1 MKFNAGKCEVIPAV
15 RRLKDHKG
23 TEKSPSIDASRALSG
38 PLINGKHTSESIVH
52 LPNEI
57 SQWRVVTPGHSPG
70 VTVRQFTRRR
80 VGSTPACQQENSG
93 PSIAPQ
99 QDEIDLTC
107 YFILLFLH
115 PEQDPNP
122 GPQELQVSQ
131 RPAALQY
138 RQCHDERRPL
148 LISFHEMLAQWL
160 LPIPVVL
167 EKLVVVSHHLEYVGV
182 SCSAIPESRSD
193 GQSNGRH
200 LSGPSSATGC
210 GGHSWDC
217 SQSQRRHSMMEPDFK
232 CFAKPHPSVS
242 AHSRCPVIC
251 GRTCN
256 ISKMCSGLKGS
267 RKRRELST
275 FEIILVS
282 NFLLLLTVCAG
293 LIAFGWV
300 VIRQPHTV
308 DKHNMTNQSSQV
320 SRGSFKIT
328 QGASY
333 TALLQNKSSLQF
345 KALAFDVENLIQGM
359 FMQGELRDEYRDC
372 RILQFEN
379 GSVVVL
385 FDLHFSTTVSNIRV
399 KAEMVT
405 AIKINQG
412 SFLGNFRVDMNSI
425 QITAPGEWTTQQ
437 TSSELTPTTGHCRP
451 ENRMCAD
458 GLTCIDQVLFCNGA
472 VDCPDSSDENEQYC
486 ATPCDG
492 KFLLTGSVGSF
503 HSMNFPNPYDTNTFC
518 RWIIRVEPALY
529 IKVTFTDFQTEE
541 RIDYL
546 KLYQGT
552 GSSKELI
559 ASLSGS
565 DPESVRIFSNQA
577 TAEFHSDKFPS
588 SDFGFNATFTVFDIS
603 VVHNEEKI
611 NCSFQEGF
619 CYWQR
624 DPLDEGD
631 WERISGPSYPP
642 FTGPNDDHTYGNQ
655 SGYYIMTPQRPDYKF
670 RKIRLLSPVLSIEPE
685 PSCLSFWY
693 HMYGVDVSHFRVYIT
708 SDKNGSQAS
717 FQKEGNYGNQWNYG
731 QLTINETVEVR
742 VVFEAIKSTGRFSD
756 IALDDISLTNGTCK
770 ESEYPEP
777 TAEPKPTTP
786 PPGPT
791 DCGGPLELREPNT
804 TFSSMNY
811 PRNYVNHAFCTWF
824 LIADKGKNIQLHFE
838 DFDLEDIYDV
848 LEVRD
853 GRGKD
858 SLLMVVYT
866 GHRPLNDLFSTK
878 SEMTV
883 LFTSDKSETRKG
895 FLANFT
901 TGFHLGL
908 PEVQHVKLLSSVIL
922 GYNPRKSRFQ
932 SLVHSALSNLRHD
945 ISWGWIH
952 DMFQKPDEEEPSRVP
967 VPPCAPTEHRCENGQ
982 CISVDKLCNGH
993 QDCEDGSDEKHC
1005 VRLLNGSHSS
1015 DGLVQFK
1022 MKSKWCSACADNWS
1036 EKISTLLCA
1045 ELGFRSLNET
1055 STTPADGN
1063 EPFVKVDKDPNE
1075 GSALISSETCSSN
1088 TVVYLKCNKK
1098 SCGKSLVAPNNA
1110 AKIVGGQD
1118 AIEGSWPW
1126 IVSLHFGH
1134 RHVCGATLVSEEWIV
1149 SAAHCVYGRN
1159 LDPTLWKAVLGLYTQ
1174 LNLTYPQTQT
1184 QLIDRILMNPHY
1196 NKRTK
1201 DSDIA
1206 LMHLV
1211 SPVNYTEFVQP
1222 VCLPDRNQQLSVGM
1236 MCYIAGWGKVLQS
1249 GPPASVLQE
1258 AEIPLVSNRK
1268 CQEQLPQ
1275 YNITGNMMCAGYEE
1289 GGVDTCQGDS
1299 GGPLICKQ
1307 DSLWFLAGVTSFG
1320 HGCGLP
1326 HSAGVYTRVTEFV
1339 DWIQEI
1345 LIYGT
1350 H

>member
-1 MKFNAGKCEVIPAV
+1 MGF
-15 RRLKDHKG
+15 
-23 TEKSPSIDASRALSG
+23 
-38 PLINGKHTSESIVH
+38 
-52 LPNEI
+52 
-57 SQWRVVTPGHSPG
+57 
-70 VTVRQFTRRR
+70 
-80 VGSTPACQQENSG
+80 
-93 PSIAPQ
+93 
-99 QDEIDLTC
+99 
-107 YFILLFLH
+107 
-115 PEQDPNP
+115 
-122 GPQELQVSQ
+122 
-131 RPAALQY
+131 
-138 RQCHDERRPL
+138 
-148 LISFHEMLAQWL
+148 
-160 LPIPVVL
+160 
-167 EKLVVVSHHLEYVGV
+167 
-182 SCSAIPESRSD
+182 
-193 GQSNGRH
+193 
-200 LSGPSSATGC
+200 
-210 GGHSWDC
+210 
-217 SQSQRRHSMMEPDFK
+217 
-232 CFAKPHPSVS
+232 
-242 AHSRCPVIC
+242 
-251 GRTCN
+251 
-256 ISKMCSGLKGS
+256 
-267 RKRRELST
+267 
-275 FEIILVS
+275 
-282 NFLLLLTVCAG
+282 
-293 LIAFGWV
+293 
-300 VIRQPHTV
+300 

-385 FDLHFSTTVSNIRV
+385 FNLHFSTTVSNIKV

-425 QITAPGEWTTQQ
+425 QITATEEWTTQQ
-437 TSSELTPTTGHCRP
+437 PSSKPTPTTGHCLP
-451 ENRMCAD
+451 GNRMCAD

-492 KFLLTGSVGSF
+492 QFLLTGSVGSF
-503 HSMNFPNPYDTNTFC
+503 HSMNFPNPNDPDTFC

-529 IKVTFTDFQTEE
+529 IKVTFTDFQTEGWN
-541 RIDYL
+541 DYL

-565 DPESVRIFSNQA
+565 DPESIRIFSNQA
-577 TAEFHSDKFPS
+577 TVEFHSDKFES

-603 VVHNEEKI
+603 VVRNEEKI
-611 NCSFQEGF
+611 NCNFQDGF
-619 CYWQR
+619 CYWRQ

-631 WERISGPSYPP
+631 WERINGPTYPP

-655 SGYYIMTPQRPDYKF
+655 SGYYIITPKRPDYKF
-670 RKIRLLSPVLSIEPE
+670 RKIRLLSPVLSVEPE

-708 SDKNGSQAS
+708 SNKNGSQAS
-717 FQKEGNYGNQWNYG
+717 FRKEGNYGNQWNYG

-811 PRNYVNHAFCTWF
+811 PRNYVNHAFCTWY

-838 DFDLEDIYDV
+838 DFNLENIYDV

-858 SLLMVVYT
+858 SLLMGVYT

-878 SEMTV
+878 NEMTV
-883 LFTSDKSETRKG
+883 LFTSDKSGTSMG

-908 PEVQHVKLLSSVIL
+908 P
-922 GYNPRKSRFQ
+922 
-932 SLVHSALSNLRHD
+932 A
-945 ISWGWIH
+945 
-952 DMFQKPDEEEPSRVP
+952 
-967 VPPCAPTEHRCENGQ
+967 PCAPTEYRCENGQ

-1022 MKSKWCSACADNWS
+1022 MKSKWCSACVDNWS
-1036 EKISTLLCA
+1036 ENISTLLCA
-1045 ELGFRSLNET
+1045 ELGFRNINET
-1055 STTPADGN
+1055 STTSADGN
-1063 EPFVKVDKDPNE
+1063 ERFVKVVKNPNG
-1075 GSALISSETCSSN
+1075 GSALIPSEICSSN
-1088 TVVYLKCNKK
+1088 AVVYLKCNKK
-1098 SCGKSLVAPNNA
+1098 SCGKILVAPNNV
-1110 AKIVGGQD
+1110 AKIVGGKD

-1126 IVSLHFGH
+1126 IVSLHFDH
-1134 RHVCGATLVSEEWIV
+1134 RHLCAATLVSEQWIV

-1159 LDPTLWKAVLGLYTQ
+1159 LDPMHWKAVLGLYTQ

-1196 NKRTK
+1196 NMRTK

-1222 VCLPDRNQQLSVGM
+1222 VCLPDRKQQFSPGM

-1275 YNITGNMMCAGYEE
+1275 YNITGNMMCTGYEA

-1299 GGPLICKQ
+1299 GGPLVCKQ
-1307 DSLWFLAGVTSFG
+1307 DSLWFLAGITSFG

-1326 HSAGVYTRVTEFV
+1326 HNAGVYARVTEFV

-1345 LIYGT
+1345 LIYGS